1 MTTKASE
8 EAEAREARSADQPRR
23 TARERMLFERA
34 ARRHYAGVYSY
45 LRWVCRDA
53 ALAEDLTQETFM
65 QIWRSLPN
73 LRREGALR
81 TWVYRVARSRFLQ
94 HRRRAGL
101 ETVSLEE
108 LGDADHLDADSPD
121 PQVRLERDERRRA
134 VRRAVERLP
143 HLYREVIVLHNLE
156 QLSLAQIAQVLEA
169 PIGTVKSRRAK
180 ALSMLRHLLAEQE
193 VGTDE
198 V

>member
-1 MTTKASE
+1 
-8 EAEAREARSADQPRR
+8 
-23 TARERMLFERA
+23 
-34 ARRHYAGVYSY
+34 
-45 LRWVCRDA
+45 
-53 ALAEDLTQETFM
+53 M